1 MNRAHAQFVATMAVL
16 TGLALYL
23 AIGAAH
29 RREGMAA
36 FTMLVIAAIFWG
48 KARKRS

>member
-1 MNRAHAQFVATMAVL
+1 VNKAHAQFIATMVVL

-29 RREGMAA
+29 RNEGMA
-36 FTMLVIAAIFWG
+36 TILMLVIAAIFWG
-48 KARKRS
+48 KVQKRP